1 MSKNE
6 SKESTTLEEILEIMD
21 KRIRDWTHNHGE
33 WNE

>member
-1 MSKNE
+1 MIKSE

-21 KRIRDWTHNHGE
+21 KRIRDWTHNYGE